1 MASMDI
7 YSDFDFG
14 DAQAL
19 RSFFL
24 ENALRH
30 TQYGALISTRSNFQV
45 AMFNVFDDRMV
56 DDTIAMM
63 KLPKEKRKMPPSAQ
77 QWLQLHATLHQS
89 ETQALGLGT
98 NYNIY
103 DADFT
108 DPVSLYDWL
117 QGHTL
122 LHDYTDQILGV

>member
-7 YSDFDFG
+7 YSDFPFG
-14 DAQAL
+14 DEQSL

-24 ENALRH
+24 ENGLRH
-30 TQYGALISTRSNFQV
+30 TQYAALIATETRYQV
-45 AMFNVFDDRMV
+45 AMFNVFDDRAV
-56 DDTIAMM
+56 SDTIQMM
-63 KLPKEKRKMPPSAQ
+63 RQPKGKRQMPLSLM

-89 ETQALGLGT
+89 ETLALGLGT
-98 NYNIY
+98 NYDLY

-117 QGHTL
+117 QSHAL
-122 LHDYTDQILGV
+122 LHDYEDQILGV